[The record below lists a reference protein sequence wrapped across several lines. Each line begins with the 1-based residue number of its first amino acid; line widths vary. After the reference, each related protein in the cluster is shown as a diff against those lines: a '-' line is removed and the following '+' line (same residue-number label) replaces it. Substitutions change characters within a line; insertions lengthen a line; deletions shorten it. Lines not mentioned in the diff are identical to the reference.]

1 MIVKQLCYGN
11 CSYAWAAAIRGCS
24 TIVNITD
31 FAQDTLNYKIDNG
44 DENQKTAQPK
54 NNRYSIL
61 NKTHI
66 KILTATGVD
75 DSVQLQRTMY

>member
-11 CSYAWAAAIRGCS
+11 CSYAWAAAVRGCIEVAQLLS
-24 TIVNITD
+24 TLL
-31 FAQDTLNYKIDNG
+31 TLLKIDNG

-54 NNRYSIL
+54 NSRYSIL

-66 KILTATGVD
+66 KIPTATGVD